1 MKQQGWHRSL
11 RLIATGLLGS
21 LMPFTLSSTDQ
32 TPVLKPQSLPLIASS
47 DDTQDKVALLTHRF
61 DIKAIES
68 MAEQL
73 TYGQKV
79 PGLAMAI
86 VQGGHILS
94 MRGYGVNDVSNP
106 QPVNAHTVFR
116 LASLS
121 KAFASAMAGLL
132 VNDGILSW
140 NSKIVDYV
148 PGFHLSN
155 PTATNKLTV
164 ADVLSH
170 RVGLSRNAYD
180 GEIESNADYYS
191 LNRKLAYAP
200 LICSP
205 GECYSY
211 QNVAFSLIGDVVFAA
226 SGDFYEQAVERRIL
240 SHWE

>member
-86 VQGGHILS
+86 VQGGTS
-94 MRGYGVNDVSNP
+94 
-106 QPVNAHTVFR
+106 
-116 LASLS
+116 LACAAMELTMSATRSL
-121 KAFASAMAGLL
+121 
-132 VNDGILSW
+132 
-140 NSKIVDYV
+140 
-148 PGFHLSN
+148 
-155 PTATNKLTV
+155 
-164 ADVLSH
+164 
-170 RVGLSRNAYD
+170 
-180 GEIESNADYYS
+180 
-191 LNRKLAYAP
+191 
-200 LICSP
+200 
-205 GECYSY
+205 
-211 QNVAFSLIGDVVFAA
+211 
-226 SGDFYEQAVERRIL
+226 
-240 SHWE
+240 